1 MAARYKID
9 TETLFARSA
18 NMSMGKKYIGLHY
31 KDGTFKAKE
40 IPSRYTV
47 EDAKDNVKIITR
59 VADTGLV
66 KMEVLEVVEEECMC
80 PCHGICDH

>member
-1 MAARYKID
+1 MAARYKIE

-80 PCHGICDH
+80 SCHGICDR

>member
-1 MAARYKID
+1 MAARYKIE

>member
-1 MAARYKID
+1 MSARYKIE

>member
-1 MAARYKID
+1 MAAGYNIG

>member
-1 MAARYKID
+1 
-9 TETLFARSA
+9 
-18 NMSMGKKYIGLHY
+18 MSLGKKYIGLHY

-80 PCHGICDH
+80 SCHVICDH

>member
-18 NMSMGKKYIGLHY
+18 NMSLGKKYIGLHY
-31 KDGTFKAKE
+31 KDGTFKARK

-47 EDAKDNVKIITR
+47 EDAKDNVKIINR
-59 VADTGLV
+59 VSDTGLV

-80 PCHGICDH
+80 SCHGICDH